1 MVVFEGVGVQVHLQE
16 NLIRRYIEEHLEW
29 LDEFIAGADD
39 QTWSRWISIR
49 NQTVNLTAQWQT
61 GNRDDD
67 PQTATTRQI
76 PCSSNPARKRRLELL
91 SRRCQAAA
99 RNWKRRRALTAPA
112 VHQQAPTDYD
122 VDCSGDLPGASDNS
136 SHWKLKR
143 SPSDAE
149 DCDDENVD
157 SGSLTLTPA
166 TTSVGGNLPTTA
178 VVIKTEPPG
187 GEGEDHAGD
196 FIDEMFYS
204 DNANLRIADPSDSDF
219 TTAEQNSFPS
229 TSTGGAT
236 VSLNYS
242 QNTSPGSTTAVLR
255 KRPKNRDKIKRTLT
269 RAVVCLAET
278 DALLIPDR
286 DELARLLASGLGL
299 RKITFNAN
307 GSKQDLS
314 DKLYEEYPKLKRG
327 GGFEILNPEK
337 NSRTILKVVH
347 VGAIEC
353 SRLGEVSASKFYV
366 RPLQVDLS
374 RVVDVQTPHSGGTIA
389 CVRCRRRFKIND
401 IRSHREK
408 CFV

>member
-242 QNTSPGSTTAVLR
+242 QNTSPAYTTTWNMNRRLVRGSSLYDKVIKAVCGIPGPAALPR
-255 KRPKNRDKIKRTLT
+255 TIQRRIKGSKIQ
-269 RAVVCLAET
+269 E
-278 DALLIPDR
+278 IR
-286 DELARLLASGLGL
+286 DEL
-299 RKITFNAN
+299 
-307 GSKQDLS
+307 
-314 DKLYEEYPKLKRG
+314 
-327 GGFEILNPEK
+327 
-337 NSRTILKVVH
+337 
-347 VGAIEC
+347 C
-353 SRLGEVSASKFYV
+353 RLGRHGFGKLSTVEIGGSLRSLFFKTPPTAVNPAALNTYLVKARMSLFEYELCFNDANQTERSIKEACLLHHPQKQFLAKFW
-366 RPLQVDLS
+366 R
-374 RVVDVQTPHSGGTIA
+374 
-389 CVRCRRRFKIND
+389 
-401 IRSHREK
+401 
-408 CFV
+408 